1 MSCEPHG
8 LLTLAKFEMKKR
20 WVGSVRNIR
29 KISKKFGREEGEF
42 LMKKGCKMG
51 GVSL

>member
-1 MSCEPHG
+1 M
-8 LLTLAKFEMKKR
+8 
-20 WVGSVRNIR
+20 R
-29 KISKKFGREEGEF
+29 KISEKFGREEGEF

>member
-1 MSCEPHG
+1 MG
-8 LLTLAKFEMKKR
+8 VIRK
-20 WVGSVRNIR
+20 IR
-29 KISKKFGREEGEF
+29 KISEKNGREVRGI